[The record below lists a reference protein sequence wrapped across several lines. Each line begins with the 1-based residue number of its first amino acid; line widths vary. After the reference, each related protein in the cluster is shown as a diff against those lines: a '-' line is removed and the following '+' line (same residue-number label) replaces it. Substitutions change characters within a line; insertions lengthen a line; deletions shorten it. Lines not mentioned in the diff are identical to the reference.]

1 MGKRL
6 YVGSLPFEMT
16 EDQIHE
22 LFGQQGK
29 VVNTKLIRDKYTGQ
43 SRGFAFVEMES
54 DEEAKNAIEKLN
66 GHMIGTRKLTVN
78 EARPQEDRGPGG
90 FGGGPRGGG
99 RRPNFRGRRGLG
111 DGGGGYN
118 KR

>member
-6 YVGSLPFEMT
+6 YVGSLPFEMS

-22 LFGQQGK
+22 LFAQQGK
-29 VVNTKLIRDKYTGQ
+29 VVNTRLIRDRSTGQ

-54 DEEAKNAIEKLN
+54 DVDAKTAVEKLN
-66 GHMIGTRKLTVN
+66 GMEMGSRKLIVN
-78 EARPQEDRGPGG
+78 EARPQEERAPNQFGAGRGG
-90 FGGGPRGGG
+90 FKKRT
-99 RRPNFRGRRGLG
+99 NFRGRRGSS
-111 DGGGGYN
+111 GYD